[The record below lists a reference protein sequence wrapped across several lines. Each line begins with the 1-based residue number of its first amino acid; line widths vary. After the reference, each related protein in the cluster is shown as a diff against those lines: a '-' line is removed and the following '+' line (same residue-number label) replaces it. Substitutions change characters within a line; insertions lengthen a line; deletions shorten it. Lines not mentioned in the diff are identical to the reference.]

1 MASTRTRDAMLTVV
15 GFAAWLLYILGCASF
30 SPDDSKV
37 LFPSNDPKTG
47 GPVVAMYDRAA
58 HTSRALLALPV
69 PDPKNNSD
77 AFYVRSLWTP
87 DGSRV
92 VSMWIEGDHA
102 LRVMVLPLTPKEPA
116 RLLAVADLGNDVP
129 SPFLMPPPIVG
140 SRLFISEKTQI
151 RRVDL
156 ESGAEEKKAVDGEP
170 LLVGVGNRIYYGRT
184 LPDEG
189 TRENRVEFGLVD
201 ANTLGLTPMF
211 ETSESTQSDTPFF
224 AVSRDGRRLGVL
236 AGKEHARQVLVFET
250 STPSAP
256 PRRLS
261 LGTEAGP
268 IDAGEFQWSR
278 DGSTVY
284 CVFRKEV
291 SDDQYQFGVLEVP
304 VDGKAVRQIPF
315 FRVSGSGENPDV
327 FALQVDVS
335 HDGKTLAAASTYLQ
349 TPFGK
354 KEAQRLKPED
364 LALYFVDLS
373 RQDRRITKV
382 PIPPLPA
389 PPVTMARQ

>member
-47 GPVVAMYDRAA
+47 GPVVAVYDRAA
-58 HTSRALLALPV
+58 HTSRTLLALPP
-69 PDPKNNSD
+69 PDVSGSND
-77 AFYVRSLWTP
+77 LFYVRSLWTP

-92 VSMWIEGDHA
+92 VSMWPERDHA

-116 RLLAVADLGNDVP
+116 RILALEDLDFDAP
-129 SPFLMPPPIVG
+129 TPFLMPPPIVG
-140 SRLFISEKTQI
+140 SRMFIAEKKQI
-151 RRVDL
+151 RRIDL
-156 ESGAEEKKAVDGEP
+156 ESGAEEKKAADGEP
-170 LLVGVGNRIYYGRT
+170 LLVGVGDRIYYGRT

-211 ETSESTQSDTPFF
+211 ETSESTESDTPFF

-250 STPSAP
+250 STPGAP

-284 CVFRKEV
+284 CAFRKEV
-291 SDDQYQFGVLEVP
+291 ADDQSQFGVLEVP
-304 VDGKAVRQIPF
+304 ADGKAIRQIPL
-315 FRVSGSGENPDV
+315 FRVNGKGENADA

-354 KEAQRLKPED
+354 KKAQRLKPED

-373 RQDRRITKV
+373 RPDRRITKV

-389 PPVTMARQ
+389 PPATAAK

>member
-1 MASTRTRDAMLTVV
+1 MASTRTRDATLTMV
-15 GFAAWLLYILGCASF
+15 GFAAWLFYILGCASF

-47 GPVVAMYDRAA
+47 GMVVAMYDRAA
-58 HTSRALLALPV
+58 HSSRALLAFP
-69 PDPKNNSD
+69 PPTGSSES
-77 AFYVRSLWTP
+77 FYVRSLWTP

-92 VSMWIEGDHA
+92 VSMWLEGNDT
-102 LRVMVLPLTPKEPA
+102 LRVMVVPLTAKEPT
-116 RLLAVADLGNDVP
+116 RLLAVADVKGDVP
-129 SPFLMPPPIVG
+129 SPFLISPPMVG
-140 SRLFISEKTQI
+140 SHLFIGEKEQI

-156 ESGAEEKKAVDGEP
+156 ESGTEEKKAVDGGP
-170 LLVGVGNRIYYGRT
+170 LLVGVRDRIYYGRT

-189 TRENRVEFGLVD
+189 AKKDRVEFGLVD
-201 ANTLGLTPMF
+201 ANTLGLTPIF
-211 ETSESTQSDTPFF
+211 ETSEATGSDTPFF

-236 AGKEHARQVLVFET
+236 AGKESAPQVLVFET
-250 STPSAP
+250 STPGAP

-261 LGTEAGP
+261 LATEA
-268 IDAGEFQWSR
+268 DRVRAGEFQWSR

-284 CVFRKEV
+284 CVFRKELA
-291 SDDQYQFGVLEVP
+291 DDQYQFGVLEVP
-304 VDGKAVRQIPF
+304 ADGKAIRQIPL
-315 FRVSGSGENPDV
+315 FRVSGSVESGEV
-327 FALQVDVS
+327 LALQVDIS

-349 TPFGK
+349 TRFGK

-373 RQDRRITKV
+373 RSDRPVTKV

-389 PPVTMARQ
+389 PAVKMARQ

>member
-1 MASTRTRDAMLTVV
+1 MASTRTRDVTLTVV

-47 GPVVAMYDRAA
+47 GAIVAMYDRAA
-58 HTSRALLALPV
+58 KTSRALMALPA
-69 PDPKNNSD
+69 PKSGEPV
-77 AFYVRSLWTP
+77 YVRSLWTP

-92 VSMWIEGDHA
+92 VSIWPEGDHT
-102 LRVMVLPLTPKEPA
+102 LRVMVLPLTPTGPA
-116 RLLAVADLGNDVP
+116 RLLALGDFTDDMP
-129 SPFLMPPPIVG
+129 SPFLMNPPVVG
-140 SRLFISEKTQI
+140 SRLFIAEKKQI

-156 ESGAEEKKAVDGEP
+156 DTGAEEKKAVDGEP
-170 LLVGVGNRIYYGRT
+170 LLVGVGDRIYYGRT

-189 TRENRVEFGLVD
+189 TKKNRIEFGMVD
-201 ANTLGLTPMF
+201 PNTLGLTPMF
-211 ETSESTQSDTPFF
+211 ETSKPTDGDTPFF
-224 AVSRDGRRLGVL
+224 AVSRDGQRLGVL
-236 AGKEHARQVLVFET
+236 TRKEHASQVLVFET
-250 STPSAP
+250 STPGGP
-256 PRRLS
+256 PRALS
-261 LGTEAGP
+261 IGTEAER
-268 IDAGEFQWSR
+268 IDPGEFQWSR
-278 DGSTVY
+278 DGSAVY

-291 SDDQYQFGVLEVP
+291 ADDQYQFGVLEVP
-304 VDGKAVRQIPF
+304 VDGKAVRQIPL
-315 FRVSGSGENPDV
+315 FRVSGSGENADA
-327 FALQVDVS
+327 FAFQVDVS

-373 RQDRRITKV
+373 RQDRRVTKV

-389 PPVTMARQ
+389 PPVTMAK